1 MTGITTHVLDLATG
15 RPVAGLAVRL
25 AHRTTGGWRQLAAA
39 ETDADGRVR
48 HWDTGAA
55 AASAGVYR
63 LEFSTAEHFAAAGV
77 EAFHPEV
84 CVAFRVADP
93 GQHHHV
99 PLLLS
104 PFGYTTY
111 RGS

>member
-1 MTGITTHVLDLATG
+1 LTGITTHVLDLTTG

-25 AHRTTGGWRQLAAA
+25 ACRQPDGAWRHLAAA
-39 ETDADGRVR
+39 ETDTDGRIRSWDAADGGPG
-48 HWDTGAA
+48 D
-55 AASAGVYR
+55 YR
-63 LEFSTAEHFAAAGV
+63 LEFRTAEHFAAAGV
-77 EAFHPEV
+77 DAFHPEV

-93 GQHHHV
+93 AQQHHV